1 MARHSKWHN
10 IKHRKAAQD
19 VKKGKTYA
27 IHAKLIAMAAGF
39 WSDPLKN
46 SSLDL
51 AIIKAKQD
59 GVPAENIERAIKR
72 WSGKDKGDLEILNII
87 YEGYA
92 PGGVAVIISVLTDN
106 KNRTASNIRH
116 IFSKFWG
123 NMGEPW
129 SVSWIFQKKGILIFD
144 KENTDIRK
152 LEELVFETD
161 VDDMKEEEEII
172 KLIISP
178 DKFWEVR
185 NFFLGKRLNISDSGT
200 EFIPNTEIEVTDFDK
215 VLKITKM
222 IEALEEDEDVEDYA
236 MNYNIDE
243 KLQQEV
249 DEFIEKNTFHT

>member
-19 VKKGKTYA
+19 AKKWKMYA
-27 IHAKLIAMAAGF
+27 IHAKLIAMAAVAWG
-39 WSDPLKN
+39 DPLKN
-46 SSLDL
+46 SSLDM

-72 WSGKDKGDLEILNII
+72 GTGQDKNDTEILSIV
-87 YEGYA
+87 YEWYA
-92 PGGVAVIISVLTDN
+92 PWWVAVVVSVVTDN

-116 IFSKFWG
+116 IFSKYGG

-129 SVSWIFQKKGILIFD
+129 SVSWIFQKKWVLVFE
-144 KENTDIRK
+144 KENTDISK

-161 VDDMKEEEEII
+161 VEDMKEEDDIV
-172 KLIISP
+172 KLIVAPES
-178 DKFWEVR
+178 FWEVR
-185 NFFLGKRLNISDSGT
+185 KFFLNKWFTINESWT
-200 EFIPNTEIEVTDFDK
+200 EFIPNNEVEVNEFDK

-243 KLQQEV
+243 KLQEEV
-249 DEFIEKNTFHT
+249 DEFIEKNTFRT

>member
-19 VKKGKTYA
+19 AKKWKSYA
-27 IHAKLIAMAAGF
+27 IHAKLIAMVATVWG
-39 WSDPLKN
+39 DPLKN
-46 SSLDL
+46 SSLDM

-59 GVPAENIERAIKR
+59 GVPAENIERAIRR
-72 WSGKDKGDLEILNII
+72 WTGQDKSDIEILNII

-92 PGGVAVIISVLTDN
+92 PGWVAVVISVLTDN

-144 KENTDIRK
+144 KENTDIAQ
-152 LEELVFETD
+152 LEELVFETE
-161 VDDMKEEEEII
+161 VDDMREEDEII
-172 KLIISP
+172 KLVISP

-185 NFFLGKRLNISDSGT
+185 NFFLGKWFSISDSGT
-200 EFIPNTEIEVTDFDK
+200 EFIPNAEVEVADFEK

-249 DEFIEKNTFHT
+249 DEFIEKNTFRT

>member
-19 VKKGKTYA
+19 AKKGKMYA
-27 IHAKLIAMAAGF
+27 IHAKLIAMAAVSGG
-39 WSDPLKN
+39 DPLKN
-46 SSLDL
+46 SSLDM

-72 WSGKDKGDLEILNII
+72 GTGQDKNDTEILSIV

-92 PGGVAVIISVLTDN
+92 PGGVAVVVSVVTDN

-116 IFSKFWG
+116 IFSKYGG
-123 NMGEPW
+123 NMGEPG
-129 SVSWIFQKKGILIFD
+129 SVSWIFQKKGVLVFE
-144 KENTDIRK
+144 KENTDISK

-161 VDDMKEEEEII
+161 VEDMKEEDDIV
-172 KLIISP
+172 KLIVAPES
-178 DKFWEVR
+178 FGEVR
-185 NFFLGKRLNISDSGT
+185 KFFLNKGFTINESGT
-200 EFIPNTEIEVTDFDK
+200 EFIPNNEVEVNEFDK

-243 KLQQEV
+243 KLQEEV
-249 DEFIEKNTFHT
+249 DEFIEKNTFRT